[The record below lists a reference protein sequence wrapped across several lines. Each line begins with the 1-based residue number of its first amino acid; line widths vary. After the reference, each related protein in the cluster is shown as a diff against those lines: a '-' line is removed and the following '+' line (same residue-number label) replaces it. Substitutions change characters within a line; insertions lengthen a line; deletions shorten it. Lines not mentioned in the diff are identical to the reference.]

1 MKPLTNRI
9 VKWFASLGF
18 TLRRAYWKILTA
30 KPSVFIVAAIVT
42 SFSVFLLA
50 GGIYD
55 ILEKPLAAIPYGSR
69 VLFFYPYTLQA
80 QAVIESVG
88 VMVSYAMGAVGI
100 LLMYQS
106 TKYAYKPRQAFM
118 MLLSGVILILI
129 AYFYIESLVFSK
141 LFPPEQTSSSS

>member
-1 MKPLTNRI
+1 M
-9 VKWFASLGF
+9 KWFTSFGF
-18 TLRRAYWKILTA
+18 TLRRVYWKILTA
-30 KPSVFIVAAIVT
+30 KPSIFIVAIIVT
-42 SFSVFLLA
+42 AFSLFLLA

-55 ILEKPLAAIPYGSR
+55 LLEKPLSAISWGTR
-69 VLFFYPYTLQA
+69 VLFYYPYTLQA

-88 VMVSYAMGAVGI
+88 VMAAYAMGAAGI

-129 AYFYIESLVFSK
+129 AYIFIESLVYQK
-141 LFPPEQTSSSS
+141 LFPPQQQQATS